1 MHKLV
6 QLILRAM
13 PTLFWVAMLVV
24 TYLLLTNLAPPN
36 IKVEYVDKLEH
47 AFVFMGLTCMAL
59 IAWPQRKRLVFI
71 GLTIF
76 GGAME
81 LAQQAFASYRQATW
95 GDWAADIAGILI
107 ALIIYI
113 IVMKQRSK
121 LD

>member
-1 MHKLV
+1 MKKII
-6 QLILRAM
+6 QQILRLM

-24 TYLLLTNLAPPN
+24 TYLLLANLAPPN

-81 LAQQAFASYRQATW
+81 LAQQAFASYRQATL
-95 GDWAADIAGILI
+95 GDWAADIVGILI
-107 ALIIYI
+107 ALIIFH
-113 IVMKQRSK
+113 VLAKRRSK
-121 LD
+121 LG